1 MPRARGDWS
10 ASLSASSPCCENGS
24 VGTLA
29 ALSDPSPK
37 PARSQAALVRAQPQE
52 AGSLP
57 TQLSLSTPSCS
68 AATPARAQDAGR
80 PAAMSV
86 CSTTASARSPST
98 CVRPSPMQIFRSLP
112 ALLSSAHNRPTPT
125 QSRSPSIEACFLEI
139 CACTFFI
146 GAILKLTRK
155 PRRNVTFSLRSGKRC
170 RVNRVNRVNRANRRQ
185 QWPCLNLS
193 FCPLLTPT
201 PRRASSSR

>member
-1 MPRARGDWS
+1 MPRARDDWL
-10 ASLSASSPCCENGS
+10 ACLSASSPCCENDS
-24 VGTLA
+24 AGTLA

-37 PARSQAALVRAQPQE
+37 PARPRAALVRAQPQE

-57 TQLSLSTPSCS
+57 TQLSLSAPSCS
-68 AATPARAQDAGR
+68 PAKPARAQEVGR

-86 CSTTASARSPST
+86 CSATASARSPPT

-125 QSRSPSIEACFLEI
+125 QSWSPSIRACFLGV
-139 CACTFFI
+139 CACTFSI

-155 PRRNVTFSLRSGKRC
+155 PRRNVTFSTGSGRRC
-170 RVNRVNRVNRANRRQ
+170 RVNHAIRAIRRE
-185 QWPCLNLS
+185 QWPCLNSS
-193 FCPLLTPT
+193 FCPLLTPMQ
-201 PRRASSSR
+201 RRAPSSR

>member
-1 MPRARGDWS
+1 MPRARGDQS
-10 ASLSASSPCCENGS
+10 VRLLASSPCRENGS
-24 VGTLA
+24 AGTLA

-37 PARSQAALVRAQPQE
+37 PARSRAALVRAQPQE
-52 AGSLP
+52 AGSLS

-86 CSTTASARSPST
+86 CSATASDRSPST
-98 CVRPSPMQIFRSLP
+98 RVRPSPMQFFRSLP
-112 ALLSSAHNRPTPT
+112 ARLSSAHNRLTPT
-125 QSRSPSIEACFLEI
+125 QSQSPSIGACFLEI
-139 CACTFFI
+139 YACTFSI

-155 PRRNVTFSLRSGKRC
+155 PRRNVTFSLRSGKR
-170 RVNRVNRVNRANRRQ
+170 RRVNRVNRAIRRQ

-201 PRRASSSR
+201 PRRAPSSR

>member
-1 MPRARGDWS
+1 MPRARGDQS
-10 ASLSASSPCCENGS
+10 VRLLASSPCCENGS
-24 VGTLA
+24 AGTLA

-37 PARSQAALVRAQPQE
+37 PARPRAALVRAQPQE
-52 AGSLP
+52 AGSLS
-57 TQLSLSTPSCS
+57 TQLSLSTPSCFP
-68 AATPARAQDAGR
+68 TIPARAQDAGR

-86 CSTTASARSPST
+86 CSATASARSPPT
-98 CVRPSPMQIFRSLP
+98 RARPPPMQIFRSLP

-125 QSRSPSIEACFLEI
+125 QSRSPSIGACFLEI
-139 CACTFFI
+139 CACTFSI

-170 RVNRVNRVNRANRRQ
+170 RVNRANRAIRRQ
-185 QWPCLNLS
+185 QWPCLNSS

-201 PRRASSSR
+201 PRRAPSSR